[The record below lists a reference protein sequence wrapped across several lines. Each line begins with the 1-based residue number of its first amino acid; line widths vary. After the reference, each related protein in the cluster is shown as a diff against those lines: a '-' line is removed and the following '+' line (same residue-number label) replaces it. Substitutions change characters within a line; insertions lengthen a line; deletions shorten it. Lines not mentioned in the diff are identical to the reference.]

1 MRVGYLNRIKL
12 LKEEQR
18 ILESKGKTKRPT
30 TLVEDHT
37 ASSLMINI
45 KVLHLHYK
53 ENDYLVKESL
63 KELLFDE
70 EMFSQMIKK
79 NQLINF
85 KQIITYE

>member
-18 ILESKGKTKRPT
+18 ILESKGKNKRPT
-30 TLVEDHT
+30 ALVEDHT
-37 ASSLMINI
+37 ASSLMLNI

-70 EMFSQMIKK
+70 EKFSQMIKK

>member
-12 LKEEQR
+12 MKEEQR

-30 TLVEDHT
+30 ALVEDHT
-37 ASSLMINI
+37 ASSLIINI

-70 EMFSQMIKK
+70 EKFSQMIKK